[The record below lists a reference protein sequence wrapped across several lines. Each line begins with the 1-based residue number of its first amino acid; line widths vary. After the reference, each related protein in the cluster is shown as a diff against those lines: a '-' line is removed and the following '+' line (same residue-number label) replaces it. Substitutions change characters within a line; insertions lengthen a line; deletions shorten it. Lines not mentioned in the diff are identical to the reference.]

1 MATFYTGVDKSIYQ
15 GGDHYVPMEKFR
27 LNPYEQKNLSYESS
41 QPKSYGIT
49 NTNAF
54 TNSGGAFNASGN
66 AFGYGSAIGPS
77 QGYGQYGTPSYTGG
91 LPGNVTQQGTGRNF
105 MADMDP
111 NYWEGEPGSEWIN
124 SYQMTTGKNKQLP
137 GFANLALSFIPGGNF
152 IRGKIEKGMND
163 PRVNQ
168 SSYRI
173 GGMDDFT
180 KGAYDTLAGEG
191 MLFDGSAGIKTL
203 TGKNFGAKGYFE
215 GQEELAKEFGFDKM
229 DDDEIESYISQFSL
243 QNPKKSFK
251 VKQMKEAWKMSKY
264 RSNKLDQQIKEDN
277 KRAAEEARNAKI
289 AADMK
294 YHNEHTPTATGGMT
308 YNEIVDNMV
317 QDRSEEMRGRPGGI
331 GGKELMATGGRVG
344 LNYGGLASMLGREGF
359 ADGGLDWD
367 EGGDTPMPGGG
378 HGSGHED
385 AVAAMGGNNEPPTD
399 NLNISPFVNTVD
411 GAPVELGAVSNT
423 KLGRLKA
430 MIGFKN
436 LNEALTYGKG
446 DDTVIN
452 SLDDVRNLLDPSL
465 SLNTQIGPVDVNA
478 YKDKD
483 IDSYGLRTNIGPVNL
498 GYQDL
503 NNQKRADISY
513 APNDKFNI
521 GATTD
526 FDNINLGATYN
537 KGPFTVGG
545 TIDDMG
551 NWNTQAG
558 LKYAFNNGGLARL
571 L

>member
-1 MATFYTGVDKSIYQ
+1 MSTFYTGVDQQIYK

-331 GGKELMATGGRVG
+331 GGKELMATGRRVG
-344 LNYGGLASMLGREGF
+344 LNYGGLASMLGREDFKKGGRIGF
-359 ADGGLDWD
+359 FQGALADTK
-367 EGGDTPMPGGG
+367 EGKAMSPGTTASGDFRGAAGEGDT
-378 HGSGHED
+378 
-385 AVAAMGGNNEPPTD
+385 GNTVVVPKTNYIDIEPELVRKDPYID
-399 NLNISPFVNTVD
+399 LSLMDPLNI
-411 GAPVELGAVSNT
+411 A
-423 KLGRLKA
+423 KLKA
-430 MIGFKN
+430 TIGYRN
-436 LNEALTYGKG
+436 ILDNDDLSVEGDLT
-446 DDTVIN
+446 
-452 SLDDVRNLLDPSL
+452 
-465 SLNTQIGPVDVNA
+465 
-478 YKDKD
+478 
-483 IDSYGLRTNIGPVNL
+483 TNIGPVDTNTQFTEDGIGNTTLNL
-498 GYQDL
+498 GNFSAEIDPTKNIQ
-503 NNQKRADISY
+503 
-513 APNDKFNI
+513 NI
-521 GATTD
+521 GYNNSWNGINYGVNYADGNTMFNVGTT
-526 FDNINLGATYN
+526 F
-537 KGPFTVGG
+537 K
-545 TIDDMG
+545 
-551 NWNTQAG
+551 
-558 LKYAFNNGGLARL
+558 NGGLASIL
-571 L
+571 

>member
-27 LNPYEQKNLSYESS
+27 LNPYEKKNLSYESS
-41 QPKSYGIT
+41 QPQSYGIT

-137 GFANLALSFIPGGNF
+137 AFANFALSFVPGGNF
-152 IRGKIEKGMND
+152 IRSKIEKGMND

-168 SSYRI
+168 PSYRI

-344 LNYGGLASMLGREGF
+344 LNYGGLASMLGREDFKKGGRIGF
-359 ADGGLDWD
+359 FQGALADTKEGKAMSPGTTASGDFRGDGGQ
-367 EGGDTPMPGGG
+367 GD
-378 HGSGHED
+378 
-385 AVAAMGGNNEPPTD
+385 GGN
-399 NLNISPFVNTVD
+399 TVVV
-411 GAPVELGAVSNT
+411 PKTNY
-423 KLGRLKA
+423 
-430 MIGFKN
+430 I
-436 LNEALTYGKG
+436 
-446 DDTVIN
+446 
-452 SLDDVRNLLDPSL
+452 DVKPDLLRENPY
-465 SLNTQIGPVDVNA
+465 V
-478 YKDKD
+478 
-483 IDSYGLRTNIGPVNL
+483 
-498 GYQDL
+498 
-503 NNQKRADISY
+503 
-513 APNDKFNI
+513 
-521 GATTD
+521 
-526 FDNINLGATYN
+526 NINLTSPLHIAKLKARFGMDNIFENDDLYAEGNLTTN
-537 KGPFTVGG
+537 LGPVTTNTQFTDDGIG
-545 TIDDMG
+545 NTDINWNNLSATIDANKNLQNIGYNNSWNGIDYGINYADG
-551 NWNTQAG
+551 NTM
-558 LKYAFNNGGLARL
+558 FNVGTTFKNGGLARL